1 MGEIKSVLCNDMG
14 QTIWVWCIDSN
25 IWLSA
30 CHIPGSQNT
39 DADKQSRVFN
49 VSTEWS
55 LCTQVFEDIQ
65 KLWGKSDVDLFA
77 SRLNFKIPSY
87 VSWRPDPNAMFV
99 NALYMNWHNY
109 SFYAFPPF
117 SLIGT
122 CLQKIQ
128 QDRAW
133 FAVLLYLLTDNPR
146 ILPCS
151 KTLLT
156 QSHNGALHPLRNQL
170 QLIACKLSGERSN
183 REAFQ
188 AKLPISSSNLGLLE
202 PRNNINHISRSG
214 LNLVMEGR
222 AIHMIHL

>member
-1 MGEIKSVLCNDMG
+1 MLVIFHVLKILML
-14 QTIWVWCIDSN
+14 TSN
-25 IWLSA
+25 QGYSMYQLSGPYA
-30 CHIPGSQNT
+30 LRFLKTFKNFGANLM
-39 DADKQSRVFN
+39 
-49 VSTEWS
+49 STY
-55 LCTQVFEDIQ
+55 LPQD
-65 KLWGKSDVDLFA
+65 
-77 SRLNFKIPSY
+77 NFKIPSY
-87 VSWRPDPNAMFV
+87 VSWRPDLNAMFV

-128 QDRAW
+128 QDRATGVVIVPLW
-133 FAVLLYLLTDNPR
+133 PTQPRFTFLLYLLTDNPR

-156 QSHNGALHPLRNQL
+156 KSHNGTLHPLRNQL
-170 QLIACKLSGERSN
+170 RLMACKLSGERSN

-188 AKLPISSSNLGLLE
+188 AKLLISSSNLGLLE

>member
-1 MGEIKSVLCNDMG
+1 MPVIFQVLK
-14 QTIWVWCIDSN
+14 
-25 IWLSA
+25 
-30 CHIPGSQNT
+30 IP

-55 LCTQVFEDIQ
+55 LCTQVFEDIK
-65 KLWGKSDVDLFA
+65 KLWGKFDVDLFA

-99 NALYMNWHNY
+99 NVLYMNWHNY
-109 SFYAFPPF
+109 SFYAFPSF
-117 SLIGT
+117 SLIET
-122 CLQKIQ
+122 YLQKIQ
-128 QDRAW
+128 QDRATGVVVVPLWPTQPW
-133 FAVLLYLLTDNPR
+133 FTVLLYLLTDNLR

-170 QLIACKLSGERSN
+170 RLIACKLSGERWN

-188 AKLPISSSNLGLLE
+188 AKLPISSSSLGLLE
-202 PRNNINHISRSG
+202 PRNNINHTSRSG
-214 LNLVMEGR
+214 LNFVMEGR
-222 AIHMIHL
+222 TIHMIHL

>member
-1 MGEIKSVLCNDMG
+1 
-14 QTIWVWCIDSN
+14 
-25 IWLSA
+25 
-30 CHIPGSQNT
+30 
-39 DADKQSRVFN
+39 
-49 VSTEWS
+49 
-55 LCTQVFEDIQ
+55 
-65 KLWGKSDVDLFA
+65 
-77 SRLNFKIPSY
+77 
-87 VSWRPDPNAMFV
+87 MFV

-122 CLQKIQ
+122 CFHKIQ
-128 QDRAW
+128 QDWAKGVVIVPLW
-133 FAVLLYLLTDNPR
+133 PTQPYNPR
-146 ILPCS
+146 ILPYS

-170 QLIACKLSGERSN
+170 RLIACKLSGERSN

-214 LNLVMEGR
+214 LNFGMEGR
-222 AIHMIHL
+222 KIHMITYSNCA

>member
-1 MGEIKSVLCNDMG
+1 ML
-14 QTIWVWCIDSN
+14 T
-25 IWLSA
+25 
-30 CHIPGSQNT
+30 
-39 DADKQSRVFN
+39 
-49 VSTEWS
+49 TEWS
-55 LCTQVFEDIQ
+55 LCNQVFEDIQ
-65 KLWGKSDVDLFA
+65 NLWGKFDVDLFA

-117 SLIGT
+117 SLIWNMPSEDSTGPGNRRSNSPPLVSPT
-122 CLQKIQ
+122 LVSSSPLSTYGQPSDSTMFQ
-128 QDRAW
+128 
-133 FAVLLYLLTDNPR
+133 
-146 ILPCS
+146 
-151 KTLLT
+151 TLLT

-188 AKLPISSSNLGLLE
+188 AKLSISSSDLELVE

-214 LNLVMEGR
+214 FNFVMEGR
-222 AIHMIHL
+222 TIHMIHL